1 MFLLGGAVV
10 GSFTDNLIVALMATL
25 VSIGREISKDIED
38 MDSDEGRKT
47 LPMSIGTRNAAILAC
62 IFFVAGP
69 VLSIQPMIAGTYGIL
84 YYTVVIADALFLVC
98 AASVFKDPHKAQ
110 KTAKKAMIV
119 ALVSFILGVFRF

>member
-1 MFLLGGAVV
+1 M
-10 GSFTDNLIVALMATL
+10 
-25 VSIGREISKDIED
+25 
-38 MDSDEGRKT
+38 
-47 LPMSIGTRNAAILAC
+47 
-62 IFFVAGP
+62 AGP
-69 VLSIQPMIAGTYGIL
+69 VLSIQPMMAGTYGIL